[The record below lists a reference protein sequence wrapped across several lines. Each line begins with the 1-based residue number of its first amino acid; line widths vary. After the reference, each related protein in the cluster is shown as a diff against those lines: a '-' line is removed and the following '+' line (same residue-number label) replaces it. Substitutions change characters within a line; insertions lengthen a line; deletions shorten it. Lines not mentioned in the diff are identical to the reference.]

1 MSDKSS
7 LKIVYMGTP
16 EFAVEPLKQLVEQN
30 FNVVTVVTA
39 IDKPAGRGQ
48 KLSFSAVKEYA
59 LSQNIPVLQPESL
72 KNETF
77 LNELAAF
84 NADLQIVVA
93 FRMLPK
99 VVWDMPTKGT
109 FNLHASL
116 LPQYR
121 GAAPINWAIINGDT
135 ETGVTTFFIEEQI
148 DTGNIIFQEKVTI
161 EPIDNIGSLYE
172 KLMTIGASLV
182 IKTTNAIIVDEIKPI
197 PQANIPVENLRP
209 APKINKETCKINW
222 NTDTESIHNLVR
234 GFSPYPAAWTE
245 LVLGELKTTVKIFST
260 TFEKDLH
267 SIKPGSIITDSKHYI
282 KVACSDGY
290 ISITDLQPAG
300 KKRMDIV
307 SFLNGHK
314 INAEERFE

>member
-1 MSDKSS
+1 
-7 LKIVYMGTP
+7 MGTP
-16 EFAVEPLKQLVEQN
+16 EFAVAPLQQLVEQKYTI
-30 FNVVTVVTA
+30 VAVITA
-39 IDKPAGRGQ
+39 VDKPAGRGQ

-77 LNELAAF
+77 LHELESYK
-84 NADLQIVVA
+84 ADLQIVVA

-99 VVWDMPTKGT
+99 VVWNMPPKGT

-161 EPIDNIGSLYE
+161 EASDTIGTLYE
-172 KLMTIGASLV
+172 KLINIGASLV
-182 IKTTNAIIVDEIKPI
+182 IKTTNAIMMNNIKPI
-197 PQANIPVENLRP
+197 PQAEIPVEQLRP
-209 APKINKETCKINW
+209 APKINKESCRINW
-222 NTDTESIHNLVR
+222 NCDAKTIHNLVR

-245 LVLGELKTTVKIFST
+245 LVSNDSSNTIKIFST
-260 TFEKDLH
+260 SFENANH
-267 SIKPGSIITDSKHYI
+267 TIEPGTIITDSKSYI
-282 KVACSDGY
+282 KIACCNGY
-290 ISITDLQPAG
+290 INITDLQPSG
-300 KKRMDIV
+300 KKRMDAS

-314 INAEERFE
+314 IKTDEKFI